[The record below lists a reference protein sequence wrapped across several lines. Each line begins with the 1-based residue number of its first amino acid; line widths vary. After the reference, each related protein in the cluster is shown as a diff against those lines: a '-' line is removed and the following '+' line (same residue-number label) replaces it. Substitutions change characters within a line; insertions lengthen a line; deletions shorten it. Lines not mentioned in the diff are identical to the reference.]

1 MITHKVEGG
10 FGETSDIIIVS
21 IIRDASNISV
31 SLSDVVVGRG
41 ISCVCDWLD
50 ITLVIQHADSGAGA
64 ASFCGVC
71 VPFDAESMR
80 GVSEV
85 SSISVVFR

>member
-64 ASFCGVC
+64 ESFCGVC
-71 VPFDAESMR
+71 VPFDVESMR

-85 SSISVVFR
+85 SSLSVVFR